1 MQLGIRGAKLQMP
14 TLPMLYIHHQPGS
27 FAEGTHR
34 ALQAADGY
42 LYLGMP
48 DDALKELGEVPNEDS
63 AQPTVLLARTR
74 VLLHLKQWSEAEKL
88 AARGSETHPDHEEF
102 TVQRAF
108 ALHQLKQGDE
118 AMNVILQAPEWIR
131 QTGII
136 HYNLACYEAQLGDL
150 GTARQ
155 CIKVACQMNKAM
167 KKNAAIDPICGRC
180 GTNSAYGFDAA
191 NPSPAAGRAG
201 YRRNAD

>member
-1 MQLGIRGAKLQMP
+1 MAPMVLNCEQNSLS
-14 TLPMLYIHHQPGS
+14 MLYIHHQPSS
-27 FAEGTHR
+27 FTEGTQR

-42 LYLGMP
+42 LFLGMP
-48 DDALKELGEVPNEDS
+48 DEALGELGNVPGEDS
-63 AQPTVLLARTR
+63 KQAMVLLARTR
-74 VLLHLKQWSEAEKL
+74 VLLHLKRWNEAEKL
-88 AARGSETHPDHEEF
+88 AAHGATSHPDHEEF

-150 GTARQ
+150 RTARQ

-167 KKNAAIDPICGRC
+167 KKNAAIDPDLRGLW
-180 GTNSAYGFDAA
+180 N
-191 NPSPAAGRAG
+191 
-201 YRRNAD
+201 

>member
-1 MQLGIRGAKLQMP
+1 
-14 TLPMLYIHHQPGS
+14 MLYIHHHPDS
-27 FAEGTHR
+27 FAEGTQR

-42 LYLGMP
+42 LFLGMP
-48 DDALKELGEVPNEDS
+48 NEALDELGQVSSADS
-63 AQPTVLLARTR
+63 RQAMVLLARTR
-74 VLLHLKQWSEAEKL
+74 VLLHLKRWNEAEKL
-88 AARGSETHPDHEEF
+88 AAHGASAHPDHEEF

-150 GTARQ
+150 TTARQ

-167 KKNAAIDPICGRC
+167 KKNAAIDPDLRGLW
-180 GTNSAYGFDAA
+180 N
-191 NPSPAAGRAG
+191 
-201 YRRNAD
+201 

>member
-1 MQLGIRGAKLQMP
+1 
-14 TLPMLYIHHQPGS
+14 MLYIHHQPAS
-27 FAEGTHR
+27 FDEGTYR

-42 LYLGMP
+42 LFLGMP
-48 DDALKELGEVPNEDS
+48 REALDELDGISKDDVTQ
-63 AQPTVLLARTR
+63 AQVLIARTR
-74 VLLHLKQWSEAEKL
+74 VLLHLKRWEDAEKL
-88 AARGSETHPDHEEF
+88 AAHGTSTHPSHEEF

-150 GTARQ
+150 RTARQ
-155 CIKVACQMNKAM
+155 CIKVAFKMNKAM
-167 KKNAAIDPICGRC
+167 KKNAAIDPDLRELY
-180 GTNSAYGFDAA
+180 N
-191 NPSPAAGRAG
+191 
-201 YRRNAD
+201 

>member
-1 MQLGIRGAKLQMP
+1 MQHGTHGAKLRSKP
-14 TLPMLYIHHQPGS
+14 AMLYIHHQPSS
-27 FAEGTHR
+27 FTESTHR

-42 LYLGMP
+42 LFLGMP
-48 DDALKELGEVPNEDS
+48 DEALDELGAVPREDS
-63 AQPTVLLARTR
+63 KQAMVLLARTR
-74 VLLHLKQWSEAEKL
+74 VLLHLKRWREAEKL
-88 AARGSETHPDHEEF
+88 AAHGADAHPDHEEF

-150 GTARQ
+150 TTARQ

-167 KKNAAIDPICGRC
+167 KKNAAIDP
-180 GTNSAYGFDAA
+180 DL
-191 NPSPAAGRAG
+191 RALW
-201 YRRNAD
+201 N

>member
-1 MQLGIRGAKLQMP
+1 MQHGTHGAKLRCKP
-14 TLPMLYIHHQPGS
+14 AMLYIHHQPAS
-27 FAEGTHR
+27 FTESTHR

-42 LYLGMP
+42 LFLGMP
-48 DDALKELGEVPNEDS
+48 DEALDELGGVPREDS
-63 AQPTVLLARTR
+63 KQAMVLLARTR
-74 VLLHLKQWSEAEKL
+74 VLLHLKRWKEAEKL
-88 AARGSETHPDHEEF
+88 AAHGVVAHPDHEEF

-150 GTARQ
+150 TTARQ

-167 KKNAAIDPICGRC
+167 KKNAAIDP
-180 GTNSAYGFDAA
+180 DL
-191 NPSPAAGRAG
+191 RALW
-201 YRRNAD
+201 N